1 MFFTEDDPAREK
13 YGEAKIS
20 HPKEYAEKLRIL
32 KEAGVTIDQT
42 RPLMAYSPAKNAA
55 GVFILDPKA
64 SISALRHE
72 FQHFLE
78 DREAGY
84 LGLKAYRQDDEIFWG
99 FEFRAFWE
107 EVKFAR
113 EQKDF
118 ELGRKIVRIMRRV
131 RNEVFGRAVGK
142 QK

>member
-13 YGEAKIS
+13 YGAAKIS
-20 HPKEYAEKLRIL
+20 HPKEYAEKLHIL

-42 RPLMAYSPAKNAA
+42 RPFMAYSPAKNAP

-72 FQHFLE
+72 FRHFTDDL
-78 DREAGY
+78 EAGY
-84 LGLKAYRQDDEIFWG
+84 LGLKAYRQDDEIFWR
-99 FEFRAFWE
+99 FEFRAFLE

-113 EQKDF
+113 KQKDF
-118 ELGRKIVRIMRRV
+118 ELGRKIVKIMRRV
-131 RNEVFGRAVGK
+131 RNEIFDRVVGK

>member
-1 MFFTEDDPAREK
+1 MFFTADDPTREK
-13 YGEAKIS
+13 YGAARIS

-32 KEAGVTIDQT
+32 TAAGVTIDQT
-42 RPLMAYSPAKNAA
+42 RPFMAYSPAKNAP

-64 SISALRHE
+64 SVSALRHE
-72 FQHFLE
+72 FRHFTD

-84 LGLKAYRQDDEIFWG
+84 SGLKAYRQDDEIFWR
-99 FEFRAFWE
+99 FEFRAFME

-113 EQKDF
+113 EQNDF
-118 ELGRKIVRIMRRV
+118 ELGRKIVKIMRRT
-131 RNEVFGRAVGK
+131 RNEIFGRVIEK